1 MFAQRTRIL
10 LLILGITVLSLI
22 AISCAAPTPAPA
34 PPPATAGAPQPPAP
48 AATATSAGPKRG
60 GKVAVAMWQSPTT
73 LNYMLNTQTVMSESR
88 AFFAEGL
95 TYVLPDGTRVPQ
107 LAKEVPSLQNGG
119 VSADGKTIT
128 FKLKDGIVWSDG
140 TAFNCED
147 VKFSWQ
153 ARMTPGVGV
162 VSTVGYT
169 DINTVDCPDPLTAV
183 VKFKN
188 FYAPYLTLFDG
199 PNDLYPR
206 SAGDPKNMAN
216 WAYNRKPISTGPFK
230 VDEWVA
236 DDHITLSR
244 YDKYREKDKPYLDQV
259 IIRIVPSS
267 EVAMQLLNS
276 GEIDVMWNNTEADIP
291 QLEKMT
297 GVKIASPLQP
307 GGERLYLNLAENK
320 DGSDQNK
327 PHPILGDVRVRQAL
341 AYGVNKQRIIDKLT
355 FGKSKPGS
363 GEANAGYFDCSKTVG
378 PYPYDPD
385 KAKKL
390 LDDAGWAL
398 GADGIR
404 VAKGAKYAADGT
416 RLRLKYST
424 TSGNKLREDTQVLV
438 VEDMKAIGVD
448 FFIEN
453 APSSLVIGTWDGASP
468 RKRGNFDII
477 MYTSNGGVDIHS
489 QMDFI
494 YASWNI
500 PSEKN
505 KGGTNYPRYSSPQVD
520 DLLKKAA
527 GEPDSAKR
535 RDMYCQISKI
545 AYDDAP
551 LIYLYQRAQLNS
563 YRTRVLGNVAGNA
576 WEQVG
581 WDAANWSVS
590 DAK

>member
-1 MFAQRTRIL
+1 MFAQRTRL
-10 LLILGITVLSLI
+10 FSLILGITLLGLI
-22 AISCAAPTPAPA
+22 AISCAAP
-34 PPPATAGAPQPPAP
+34 AGAPQAP
-48 AATATSAGPKRG
+48 GGAAQRG
-60 GKVAVAMWQSPTT
+60 GKVTVAVWQSPTT
-73 LNYMLNTQTVMSESR
+73 MNYMLNTQTVMSVIRE
-88 AFFAEGL
+88 FFNEGL
-95 TYVLPDGTRVPQ
+95 TTVIPDGTRVAQ

-128 FKLKDGIVWSDG
+128 YKLKDGIVWQDG

-153 ARMTPGVGV
+153 ARMTLGVGV
-162 VSTVGYT
+162 VSTVGYS
-169 DINTVDCPDPLTAV
+169 DIDTVGCPDPLTAV
-183 VKFKN
+183 IKFKN
-188 FYAPYLTLFDG
+188 FYAPYLTLFDA
-199 PNDLYPR
+199 PDDLYPR

-216 WAYNRKPISTGPFK
+216 WAYNRKPVGIGPFK

-236 DDHITLSR
+236 DDHVTLSR
-244 YDKYREKDKPYLDQV
+244 NEKYREKDKPYLDQI

-276 GEIDVMWNNTEADIP
+276 GEVDVMWNNTEADIP
-291 QLEKMT
+291 QLEKMA
-297 GVKIASPLQP
+297 GVKIAAPLQP

-320 DGSDQNK
+320 DGSDASK
-327 PHPILGDVRVRQAL
+327 PHAILGDVRARQAI

-378 PYPYDPD
+378 PYPYDAE
-385 KAKKL
+385 KAKQL
-390 LDDAGWAL
+390 LTEAGWVP
-398 GADGIR
+398 GSDGIR
-404 VAKGAKYAADGT
+404 VAKGAKFATDGT

-438 VEDMKAIGVD
+438 VEDMKAIGVE

-453 APSSLVIGTWDGASP
+453 APSSLVIGTWDGSSP
-468 RKRGNFDII
+468 RKRGNFDVI

-494 YASWNI
+494 YASSNI

-505 KGGTNYPRYSSPQVD
+505 KGGTNYPRYNSPQVD

-527 GEPDSAKR
+527 LEPDSAKR

-545 AYDDAP
+545 AYDDVP
-551 LIYLYQRAQLNS
+551 IIYLYQRAQLNS
-563 YRTRVLGNVAGNA
+563 YRDRVQGNVAGNPWKNIA
-576 WEQVG
+576 WDV
-581 WDAANWSVS
+581 ANWWV
-590 DAK
+590 AATTK